1 MNVTLNTNTY
11 RYSQGYNKYQ
21 PQSFAGKTTAAAEAA
36 EAVLEK
42 VGKTKSSFF
51 KPFDNAY
58 DKATSWIAQHFTRH
72 LLDNKLFGKLADNL
86 KDTNNLFQHCL
97 TVGSVVTSG
106 LYMYRTMSNKAL
118 DEDRRNTLAVN
129 QGLTLVVSTAGA
141 YTLDK
146 YMKDWWENITAK
158 YVGHQVHDANFEKDF
173 KDVKGVITSVNK
185 SLKANKDANLLELA
199 ENAGKELKV
208 SEATNTFV
216 KKLINK
222 ATKGGTETVTSL
234 SKPNL
239 NKFMDALIKDD
250 RIPKATEELGKKI
263 KGMGL
268 LRSMIVFGF
277 VYRFFVPVAVT
288 KPANMLCE
296 KYLEHK
302 KAKKAQ
308 ENQKA

>member
-1 MNVTLNTNTY
+1 MNITLNTFN
-11 RYSQGYNKYQ
+11 GYKNNNYQ
-21 PQSFAGKTTAAAEAA
+21 ARPQHFGAKMTPVTQAAET
-36 EAVLEK
+36 VLEK
-42 VGKTKSSFF
+42 VGQQTKSSFF
-51 KPFDNAY
+51 KPFEQGY
-58 DKATSWIAQHFTRH
+58 EKATSWIAQHFTKH
-72 LLDNKLFGKLADNL
+72 LLDNKLFGKLAENL

-106 LYMYRTMSNKAL
+106 LYMYRTMSNKDL

-129 QGLTLVVSTAGA
+129 QGLTLVVSTIGA

-146 YMKDWWENITAK
+146 YMKDWWENVTAK
-158 YVGHQVHDANFEKDF
+158 YVGLQVQDAAFAKDF

-199 ENAGKELKV
+199 ENAAKEIKASESVGK
-208 SEATNTFV
+208 FV
-216 KKLINK
+216 KNLINK
-222 ATKGGTETVTSL
+222 VTKGGTEKITSL

-288 KPANMLCE
+288 KPANILCD
-296 KYLEHK
+296 KYLDYK
-302 KAKKAQ
+302 KAKKA
-308 ENQKA
+308 ELNKNA

>member
-1 MNVTLNTNTY
+1 MKVTLNNNTY
-11 RYSQGYNKYQ
+11 RYNQNYNKVNQ
-21 PQSFAGKTTAAAEAA
+21 QSFAGKTSAAAEAA

-58 DKATSWIAQHFTRH
+58 DKTTSWIAQHFTKH
-72 LLDNKLFGKLADNL
+72 LLDNKLFGKLANNL

-97 TVGSVVTSG
+97 TVGSVITSG
-106 LYMYRTMSNKAL
+106 LYMYRTMSNKDL

-158 YVGHQVHDANFEKDF
+158 YVGHQVHDAQFAKDF
-173 KDVKGVITSVNK
+173 KDVKNVITSVNK
-185 SLKANKDANLLELA
+185 SLKTNKDGNILELA
-199 ENAGKELKV
+199 ENAGKELKI
-208 SEATNTFV
+208 SESANAFV
-216 KKLINK
+216 KKVINK
-222 ATKGGTETVTSL
+222 ATKNGAEKISSL

-239 NKFMDALIKDD
+239 NKFMDTLIKDE
-250 RIPKATEELGKKI
+250 RIPKATEELSKKI

-288 KPANMLCE
+288 KPANKLCE

-302 KAKKAQ
+302 KAKKA
-308 ENQKA
+308 